1 MIKGGVTI
9 SRARVQLNGLRPYR
23 DRETTRER
31 REKER
36 KGRIH
41 TSEYNM
47 SKIHIAN
54 RPSRVDRDEEDFL
67 PRTDFH
73 RRSGRPIGKENLWI
87 TRGPRAEIEPR
98 QSVARA
104 PLVDPRVAISQI
116 DPGHE
121 RNLFLSSTR
130 DPRSL
135 PPSSSSLSLC
145 LSFSTFVRSRARE
158 INSRFNYHDIANF
171 LSLFFSNRRPRRI
184 AM

>member
-9 SRARVQLNGLRPYR
+9 SRARVRLNGLRPYR
-23 DRETTRER
+23 EQRNNERER

-41 TSEYNM
+41 SEYNM

-54 RPSRVDRDEEDFL
+54 GPSRVDRDEEDFL

-98 QSVARA
+98 QSAARA

-135 PPSSSSLSLC
+135 PPSSSSLSL
-145 LSFSTFVRSRARE
+145 
-158 INSRFNYHDIANF
+158 
-171 LSLFFSNRRPRRI
+171 SLFLYLCPFSSP
-184 AM
+184 